1 MSRVDLHLF
10 TKAKAW
16 LPVAS
21 GEACLKLAVKSR
33 QLHLDFDFKG
43 GGGFVVARREMT
55 RAMPED
61 FSITFR
67 WRGRGPMNHLELKLV
82 DDTGANVWRYERRD
96 LKFTGRWCMMV
107 VSSRDLQFAWGPAGG
122 GAIRQLSAIEFAIVA
137 KEGGAGE
144 AWISDVCIEDQSFTA
159 KPKITR
165 TSRTP
170 HSFALDAGAVRVLG
184 GLIIEWKT
192 AASRDGF
199 TVQGSRDGRRWRT
212 LYCAKRAGG
221 ARSFVYL
228 PNTQTRWLRV
238 NSGNAVVK
246 AVHVQPFEFS
256 RSVDAFWHSLA
267 AQAPRG
273 WHPRWLLREQS
284 LWTPFGTPN
293 RKDCALIN
301 EQGMVELAE
310 GSCSLEPFVFV
321 DGKLITWA
329 DVEISQS
336 LADGW
341 KPVPIVTW
349 RAGDWSLEV
358 RGEALT
364 DNTLRVVYR
373 FTNQSRRKL
382 SARLFVAMRPFQVT
396 PPWQHFRN
404 VGGVS
409 PIRSIEG
416 IDGSIHVN
424 GALTIHATS
433 ATGFGAMSFD
443 EGFVV
448 EQLATGEL
456 PTSALANDER
466 GFASGVM
473 RFDVS
478 VAPGKSCEFHVGNAR
493 SDAPPFDWKAKLKP
507 ERWSCAHGG
516 ASVLQ
521 AMHTAAAHVL
531 ITRSGPSLQPG
542 PRRYTR
548 SWIRDGTIMSAA
560 LLRIGCAEEVREF
573 IDWYAVRQRA
583 DGFVPCCVDRDGVD
597 WLVEHDSH
605 GQLIALIAD
614 YVRCTGDEEQAKRW
628 WPHIVPA
635 VGFIEHALDADG
647 LMPVSVSHEG
657 YLAQPVHSYW
667 DGFWTWRGLRD
678 AVWLA
683 SRLGKKTKWQ
693 TLADRVGASLFDST
707 ERTRA
712 AKHLDYIPGS
722 VEWADFDPTATANAL
737 ALFDVPQ
744 GLART
749 ALDWTFEKYLID
761 WRRKHTGEL
770 PWTNYTPYEIR
781 IIGALVRLGR
791 RDAALELLRFFMS
804 DRRPLAW
811 NQWPEIAWRDPLA
824 PAHIGDVPHTWIAAE
839 FVLAVRSLFVFENE
853 TRQQLVLAAGLDA
866 AWLEGDGVRLDDV
879 GTSFG
884 TISYRLR
891 RDQSGEALH
900 VEVKGDLPMPAGG
913 IVIRPPLSQPIRTVT
928 VNDST
933 DHDIKPAEVTL
944 RVLPAQLIIHT

>member
-10 TKAKAW
+10 TNAKAW

-21 GEACLKLAVKSR
+21 GEACLELAVKSR

-43 GGGFVVARREMT
+43 GGGFVVARREIR

-67 WRGRGPMNHLELKLV
+67 WRGRGPVNHLELKLV

-96 LKFTGRWCMMV
+96 LKFTARWCTMV
-107 VSSRDLQFAWGPAGG
+107 VSSRDLLFAWGPAGG

-144 AWISDVCIEDQSFTA
+144 AWISEVCIEDESFTT

-165 TSRTP
+165 TSRAP

-192 AASRDGF
+192 AAPHDGF
-199 TVQGSRDGRRWRT
+199 TVQGSRDGRRWRM
-212 LYCAKRAGG
+212 LYSAARAGG

-238 NSGNAVVK
+238 KSGDAMAK
-246 AVHVQPFEFS
+246 AVRVQPFEFS
-256 RSVDAFWHSLA
+256 RSVEAFWHSLA
-267 AQAPRG
+267 AQMPRG

-284 LWTPFGTPN
+284 LWTPFGTPH

-310 GSCSLEPFVFV
+310 GSCSLEPFIFV

-349 RAGDWSLEV
+349 RARDWSLEM

-364 DNTLRVVYR
+364 DNTLRVIYR

-382 SARLFVAMRPFQVT
+382 SARLFVAVRPFQVT

-409 PIRSIEG
+409 PIRWMEGIEG
-416 IDGSIHVN
+416 SVRVN
-424 GALTIHATS
+424 GTLTIHAPS

-443 EGFVV
+443 EGFMV

-456 PTSALANDER
+456 PASALANDER
-466 GFASGVM
+466 GFASGAI

-478 VAPGKSCEFHVGNAR
+478 ASPGRSCEFHVGTAL
-493 SDAPPFDWKAKLKP
+493 SEAAPFDWKAKLKP
-507 ERWSCAHGG
+507 ERWSCANGG
-516 ASVLQ
+516 AEVLQ

-548 SWIRDGTIMSAA
+548 SWVRDGAIMSAA
-560 LLRIGCAEEVREF
+560 LLRMGCTTEVREF
-573 IDWYAVRQRA
+573 IDWYAPHQRA

-597 WLVEHDSH
+597 ELVEHDSH

-614 YVRCTGDEEQAKRW
+614 YVGFTGDEAVLKRH
-628 WPHIVPA
+628 WPRIVKA
-635 VGFIEHALDADG
+635 VKFIERSLEAGG
-647 LMPVSVSHEG
+647 LMPISASHEG
-657 YLAQPVHSYW
+657 YLTQPVHSFW

-683 SRLGKKTKWQ
+683 ARLEKKSAWPKLMERVRDS
-693 TLADRVGASLFDST
+693 LAEAIQQ
-707 ERTRA
+707 TRA
-712 AKHLDYIPGS
+712 KKQLDYIPGS
-722 VEWADFDPTATANAL
+722 AEWADFDPTATANAITL
-737 ALFDVPQ
+737 LDVPEE
-744 GLART
+744 LDRA
-749 ALDWTFEKYLID
+749 AIDWTFDKYLTD
-761 WRRKHTGEL
+761 WRRKRTGEL

-791 RDAALELLRFFMS
+791 RSEALELLRFFMS

-839 FVLAVRSLFVFENE
+839 FALAVHSLFVFEDE
-853 TRQQLVLAAGLDA
+853 TRQQLVLAAGIDA
-866 AWLEGDGVRLDDV
+866 EWMNGDGIRLSDVSTVFGRLDFSLLRVSASTVKCLIAGDV
-879 GTSFG
+879 TV
-884 TISYRLR
+884 
-891 RDQSGEALH
+891 SGGL
-900 VEVKGDLPMPAGG
+900 VL
-913 IVIRPPLSQPIRTVT
+913 RPPFRVKHIDVLQGKAELRGDEVIIR
-928 VNDST
+928 SPSA
-933 DHDIKPAEVTL
+933 HMIL
-944 RVLPAQLIIHT
+944 HT